1 MKKTFKEVVA
11 NELRALRARSNLKQ
25 KEVANIAGIDIMTV
39 ARYENNSV
47 SMQLDML
54 EKILSVYNVPLNIF
68 FINVSAIYT
77 NKESRQTGGPEMKDY
92 YNAKDVQ
99 QVTGVSKSL
108 AYEIIKKLQE
118 WYFEE
123 VMMNKKGGEINEK
136 EKG

>member
-11 NELRALRARSNLKQ
+11 DELRALRARSNLKQ

-68 FINVSAIYT
+68 FINVSV
-77 NKESRQTGGPEMKDY
+77 NMQK
-92 YNAKDVQ
+92 
-99 QVTGVSKSL
+99 
-108 AYEIIKKLQE
+108 
-118 WYFEE
+118 
-123 VMMNKKGGEINEK
+123 
-136 EKG
+136 